1 MKSSPFTSIEIE
13 KYKQAHNYDF
23 SNYFD
28 SSQIDDDAEALLN
41 DFLSNPNYNLKLD
54 KRKVPIIELA
64 KIMGFKIYTAKFKDR
79 NLSGTIGI
87 SKKLV
92 NRYKSDKVIILN
104 NQDTD
109 EHILFTLCHELA
121 HYIYDYESNAHNE
134 YSNTYRTNEAINAKE
149 MRANRFA
156 ASLLMPKESFK
167 EAYSELS
174 NNIDDKNI
182 IVQGLSDAFNAP
194 KTAVRIRMKEVLNV

>member
-1 MKSSPFTSIEIE
+1 MCIEIE

>member
-1 MKSSPFTSIEIE
+1 MCIEIE
-13 KYKQAHNYDF
+13 KYKQEHNYDF

-156 ASLLMPKESFK
+156 TSLLMPKESFK

>member
-1 MKSSPFTSIEIE
+1 MCIEIE
-13 KYKQAHNYDF
+13 KYKQEHNYDF

-41 DFLSNPNYNLKLD
+41 DFLSNPNCNLKLD
-54 KRKVPIIELA
+54 KRKVPIIELT

>member
-1 MKSSPFTSIEIE
+1 MIWMCIEIE
-13 KYKQAHNYDF
+13 KYKQEHNYDF

-64 KIMGFKIYTAKFKDR
+64 KIMEFKIYTAKFKDR

>member
-1 MKSSPFTSIEIE
+1 MIWMCIEIK

-87 SKKLV
+87 SEKLV

>member
-1 MKSSPFTSIEIE
+1 MCIEIE
-13 KYKQAHNYDF
+13 KYKQEHNYDF

-121 HYIYDYESNAHNE
+121 HYIYDYESNSHNE

>member
-1 MKSSPFTSIEIE
+1 MCIEIE
-13 KYKQAHNYDF
+13 KYKQEHNYDF
-23 SNYFD
+23 SNYLD

-41 DFLSNPNYNLKLD
+41 DFLSNPNYNLKLY

-104 NQDTD
+104 NHDTD

>member
-1 MKSSPFTSIEIE
+1 MCIEIE
-13 KYKQAHNYDF
+13 KYKQEHNYDF

-194 KTAVRIRMKEVLNV
+194 KTAVRIRMKEVLKV

>member
-1 MKSSPFTSIEIE
+1 MCIEIE
-13 KYKQAHNYDF
+13 KYKQEHNYDF

-92 NRYKSDKVIILN
+92 NRYISDKVIILN

>member
-1 MKSSPFTSIEIE
+1 MIWMCIEIE
-13 KYKQAHNYDF
+13 KYKQENNYDF

>member
-1 MKSSPFTSIEIE
+1 MCIEIE
-13 KYKQAHNYDF
+13 KYKQEHNYDF

-194 KTAVRIRMKEVLNV
+194 KAAVRIRMKEVLNV

>member
-1 MKSSPFTSIEIE
+1 MIWMCIEIE

-194 KTAVRIRMKEVLNV
+194 KTAVRIRMKEVLNI

>member
-1 MKSSPFTSIEIE
+1 MIWMCIEIE

-92 NRYKSDKVIILN
+92 NRYQSDKVIILN

>member
-1 MKSSPFTSIEIE
+1 MCIEIE
-13 KYKQAHNYDF
+13 KYKQEHNYDF

-79 NLSGTIGI
+79 TLSGTIGI

>member
-1 MKSSPFTSIEIE
+1 MIWMCIEIE
-13 KYKQAHNYDF
+13 EYKQEHNYDF

>member
-1 MKSSPFTSIEIE
+1 MIWMCIEIE

-28 SSQIDDDAEALLN
+28 SSQIDDAEALLN

>member
-1 MKSSPFTSIEIE
+1 MIWMCIEIE
-13 KYKQAHNYDF
+13 KYKQEHNYDF

-92 NRYKSDKVIILN
+92 NRYKSDKVVILN

>member
-1 MKSSPFTSIEIE
+1 MCIEIE
-13 KYKQAHNYDF
+13 KYKQEHNYDF

-194 KTAVRIRMKEVLNV
+194 KTAVRMRMKEVLNV

>member
-1 MKSSPFTSIEIE
+1 MCIEIE
-13 KYKQAHNYDF
+13 KYKQEHNYDF

-109 EHILFTLCHELA
+109 EHILFTLCHEEGNVKSEESEEKEHIRFDIKETLLLPDGEEGLKKQLIRLA
-121 HYIYDYESNAHNE
+121 DQRQLDLILTTGGTGFAPRDV
-134 YSNTYRTNEAINAKE
+134 TPEA
-149 MRANRFA
+149 
-156 ASLLMPKESFK
+156 
-167 EAYSELS
+167 
-174 NNIDDKNI
+174 
-182 IVQGLSDAFNAP
+182 
-194 KTAVRIRMKEVLNV
+194 T

>member
-1 MKSSPFTSIEIE
+1 MIWMCIEIE

-194 KTAVRIRMKEVLNV
+194 KNAVRIRMKEVLNV

>member
-1 MKSSPFTSIEIE
+1 MIWMCIEIE
-13 KYKQAHNYDF
+13 KYKQEHNYDF

-104 NQDTD
+104 NQDAD

>member
-1 MKSSPFTSIEIE
+1 M
-13 KYKQAHNYDF
+13 
-23 SNYFD
+23 
-28 SSQIDDDAEALLN
+28 
-41 DFLSNPNYNLKLD
+41 SNPNYNLKLD